1 MASAIED
8 PNSLPGETLSD
19 QEGLKIGK
27 VKRLYSVEGG
37 DSVMWVT
44 VETSLGV
51 GKKREAFVPLAR
63 IKHEHDKVRVPYSTQ
78 HIQKSPEVEAGEE
91 LSQGDDQALRAYYSI
106 GFADQELRTG
116 NESYANQ
123 VPEEEGTLQQVER
136 D

>member
-1 MASAIED
+1 MNVVARAADQSPTDRVEYW
-8 PNSLPGETLSD
+8 NSVVS
-19 QEGLKIGK
+19 
-27 VKRLYSVEGG
+27 
-37 DSVMWVT
+37 
-44 VETSLGV
+44 
-51 GKKREAFVPLAR
+51 EAFVPLAR

-106 GFADQELRTG
+106 GFADQELRTD